1 MDYQTF
7 KLTPQ
12 FHLEVA
18 KSPRGFTLS
27 DYDKARVEMLWQE
40 ELMVRSSDLYNGQ
53 LLNFV
58 SLDGMRLLGEFVE
71 YKFYLAQLRDP
82 ALQPL
87 LQIAPICISG
97 LTFSGN
103 KVLIGRRSKTVMQ
116 DRDHFE
122 AVPSGGIDPHSQRG
136 DLIDISEQFQ
146 RELWEETGI
155 SVTEIR
161 NIQPFLLA
169 YDPSTHLYEICAS
182 IEVNYTV
189 VLEPRKP
196 TAEYGEFIWVP
207 KAEMKAFVAK
217 HSSECVPFSLYLLQ
231 EFVKR

>member
-12 FHLEVA
+12 FRLEVA
-18 KSPRGFTLS
+18 ESPRGFTLS

-40 ELMVRSSDLYNGQ
+40 ELMARPSDLYNGQ

-82 ALQPL
+82 ELQPF

-103 KVLIGRRSKTVMQ
+103 KVLIGR
-116 DRDHFE
+116 
-122 AVPSGGIDPHSQRG
+122 
-136 DLIDISEQFQ
+136 
-146 RELWEETGI
+146 
-155 SVTEIR
+155 
-161 NIQPFLLA
+161 
-169 YDPSTHLYEICAS
+169 
-182 IEVNYTV
+182 
-189 VLEPRKP
+189 
-196 TAEYGEFIWVP
+196 
-207 KAEMKAFVAK
+207 
-217 HSSECVPFSLYLLQ
+217 
-231 EFVKR
+231 